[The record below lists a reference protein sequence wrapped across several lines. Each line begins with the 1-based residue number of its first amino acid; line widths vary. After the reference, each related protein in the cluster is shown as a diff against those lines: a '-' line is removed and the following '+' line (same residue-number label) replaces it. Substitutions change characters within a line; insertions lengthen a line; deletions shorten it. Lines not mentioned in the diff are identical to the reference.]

1 MILKKN
7 DNKKI
12 KLTGIEV
19 WSEKNSRIYYYVKE
33 QYISQSI
40 YENGETTAKK
50 LSNNQKNIHLEKDGI
65 VVNYTNKKI
74 FDVTKSKPY
83 NITITNIDDK
93 PAQFEARV
101 VDRWSRIGNRKVKLR
116 VDWEPTSGSNG
127 NGVFQVQ
134 SGSGKS
140 GYSLN
145 ESIDVNSISSKTDIL
160 DWVNKTKKIKN
171 LYKSVQSE
179 IVERIWKGYRNY
191 YGN

>member
-40 YENGETTAKK
+40 YENGETTA
-50 LSNNQKNIHLEKDGI
+50 
-65 VVNYTNKKI
+65 NYTNKKI

-101 VDRWSRIGNRKVKLR
+101 VDR
-116 VDWEPTSGSNG
+116 
-127 NGVFQVQ
+127 
-134 SGSGKS
+134 
-140 GYSLN
+140 
-145 ESIDVNSISSKTDIL
+145 
-160 DWVNKTKKIKN
+160 
-171 LYKSVQSE
+171 
-179 IVERIWKGYRNY
+179 
-191 YGN
+191 